1 MQEFNMT
8 HKTLDMKKIM
18 VIVKGED
25 KTAEIEKMKYVSE
38 PGKIGIKYF
47 RGKTTYNTSRKYI
60 EILENPELIEIGTSV
75 MYIGDMP
82 VNNPQ
87 LILRFGK
94 NIRICEKGR
103 YFTVAIE
110 QIKLVDSAVE
120 EQKGGQIINYLKDI
134 AQYTKTEENSEYKVP
149 FLKNQL
155 DNMTFVHPESVLA
168 DYLMQQPVKQ
178 RSLEGKGII
187 FPFQFNLSQKKAL
200 ENALTHSISVIQG
213 PPGTGKTQTILNIL
227 ANLIALQHKSVA
239 VVSNNGEAVKNVIE
253 KMSKEGYGFLGALL
267 GKKENRERF
276 FQDIPIPQI
285 PEGWKGAYTSEWML
299 ERIKE
304 IDRKL
309 TVLQYKEREKKQRQQ
324 ELREWCLEQEH
335 FEEYYLKR
343 DIESSVKLP
352 LFCKTPNKIMSFLAE
367 TALSKE
373 YTQYRKG
380 IYKLKLFFKYGVF
393 DIRKL
398 EFQEIEIVLML
409 QKKYYQL
416 QISKL
421 KNRIKTLDRQLER
434 ESFSHLL
441 EEYQEFSE
449 AVFKR
454 SLYESHKKY
463 KMPNFTLKSYKSRF
477 EEFKREFPIIL
488 STTHSLRSSIPQNYL
503 LDYVIID
510 EASQVDL
517 ITAVLALS
525 CCRNVIIVGDMKQL
539 PQIVNINIK
548 QQICT
553 EVTNEAYDYFKEN
566 ILSSILK
573 LYKNTVPCTT
583 LREHYR
589 CHPQIIEFCNKQ
601 YYDGELIAYTKEDMS
616 EAPLLLYKTAQGN
629 HMRELT
635 YDKKKKVYNQ
645 RELDV
650 IVNEVLENKELE
662 NKENVGFVTPF
673 RKQVSKAESLLDE
686 EIQCDT
692 VHKYQGREKDIMI
705 MSTVLDETYAG
716 IKRLEFVDDSQMVNV
731 AVSRAVKQFILV
743 TNHDLFS
750 IRGKNLSALLRYI
763 QYSTLDENVVESQV
777 VSVFDLLYKKYSSKL
792 SRYKKKMNT
801 NARWRS
807 EEVLR
812 VLLEDI
818 LSQSEYSMYTYA
830 QGVLLKN
837 LINDDSQLSEAEKTY
852 INNRASV
859 DFVIYYKMD
868 KSPVLVVEVDGFA
881 FHENNPQQLQKDKMK
896 DLILEQKGIEHIRLA
911 TNGSG
916 EKEKIMNKLSGNK
929 KY

>member
-8 HKTLDMKKIM
+8 HETLDMKKIM
-18 VIVKGED
+18 VIVKGKD
-25 KTAEIEKMKYVSE
+25 KTAEIEKMESGLE
-38 PGKIGIKYF
+38 RDKIGIKYF
-47 RGKTTYNTSRKYI
+47 HGKKIYQTSCKNI
-60 EILENPELIEIGTSV
+60 EILENPELVEIGTSL

-94 NIRICEKGR
+94 NVRICEKGGR
-103 YFTVAIE
+103 YFTVSIE
-110 QIKLVDSAVE
+110 QIKLVGSAV
-120 EQKGGQIINYLKDI
+120 KGQRGESIIDYLKDI
-134 AQYTKTEENSEYKVP
+134 AQYTKTENNSEYKVP

-155 DNMTFVHPESVLA
+155 ENMTFVHPDSVLA
-168 DYLMQQPVKQ
+168 DYLLQKPIKQQP
-178 RSLEGKGII
+178 LDGKGII

-267 GKKENRERF
+267 GRKENREKF
-276 FQDIPIPQI
+276 FWNMPVPQI
-285 PEGWKGAYTSEWML
+285 SEEWRGVYMTEWML

-304 IDRKL
+304 LDRKL

-335 FEEYYLKR
+335 FEKYYLKK
-343 DIESSVKLP
+343 DIEGSVKLP

-380 IYKLKLFFKYGVF
+380 IYKLKLLFKYGVF
-393 DIRKL
+393 DVKKL
-398 EFQEIEIVLML
+398 EVQEIEIVLML
-409 QKKYYQL
+409 QKNYYQL
-416 QISKL
+416 QINRL
-421 KNRIKTLDRQLER
+421 KNKIKMLDKELRK
-434 ESFSHLL
+434 ESFNDLL
-441 EEYQEFSE
+441 EKYQEFSE
-449 AVFKR
+449 AVFKQ

-463 KMPNFTLKSYKSRF
+463 ERPDFTVRSYKRKF
-477 EEFKREFPIIL
+477 DEFTREFPVIL

-517 ITAVLALS
+517 ITAVLVFS

-539 PQIVNINIK
+539 PQIVDINIK

-553 EVTNEAYDYFKEN
+553 EVTNEAYDYFIEN

-573 LYKNTVPCTT
+573 LYRNTVPCTT

-601 YYDGELIAYTKEDMS
+601 YYNGELIAYTKDDMS

-650 IVNEVLENKELE
+650 IVKEVLENQELE
-662 NKENVGFVTPF
+662 NKENIGFVTPF
-673 RKQVSKAESLLDE
+673 RIQVSKAERLLDQ

-716 IKRLEFVDDSQMVNV
+716 IKRLEFVDDPQLVNV

-750 IRGKNLSALLRYI
+750 VRGKNLSALLRYM
-763 QYSTLDENVVESQV
+763 QYSTLDENVIESQV

-792 SRYKKKMNT
+792 SLLKRRMNPD
-801 NARWRS
+801 ARWKS
-807 EEVLR
+807 EEAMR
-812 VLLEDI
+812 VLLEKI
-818 LSQSEYSMYTYA
+818 LNQPEYSMYSFT

-837 LINDDSQLSEAEKTY
+837 LLNDDSQLKEDEKTY
-852 INNRASV
+852 VNNRASV
-859 DFVIYYKMD
+859 DFVIYNKMD

-881 FHENNPQQLQKDKMK
+881 FHENNPKQLLKDNMK
-896 DLILEQKGIEHIRLA
+896 DLILAQQGIEYIRLA

-916 EKEKIMNKLSGNK
+916 EEEKIMRKLSGNK
-929 KY
+929 